1 MHPPRWRAPVVLV
14 LLAVWLAGL
23 SSACSGRGITRQY
36 EYEEEIFLR
45 TDGSA
50 DIVINAS
57 LPALV
62 ALRGLD
68 LEVDPSARF
77 DRATLRRAY
86 EAAGLDVKRISR
98 PWRRK
103 GRRFA
108 QVRLEVP
115 DVRKLPETL
124 PFAWATYTFDERNG
138 VILYRQT
145 LGKPAAV
152 DPLPEAGWDGSEL
165 VSFRM
170 HVPSKIQYHNAPSKQ
185 VERGNILTWEQ
196 PFKERLAGVPL
207 ALEVRME
214 TESILAKTLTVFGIA
229 VAAALALLAG
239 LIWWVVRRGRARPVV
254 AAREREGSGV

>member
-1 MHPPRWRAPVVLV
+1 MGTSRWLRPAVVVIVAV
-14 LLAVWLAGL
+14 LLAAV
-23 SSACSGRGITRQY
+23 SASCGGRGLARQY

-62 ALRGLD
+62 ALRGLAV
-68 LEVDPSARF
+68 ETDPKARF
-77 DRATLRRAY
+77 DRADLRAAY

-98 PWRRK
+98 PWRRR

-115 DVRKLPETL
+115 DVRRLAQAS
-124 PFAWATYTFDERNG
+124 PFAWARYTFEPRDG
-138 VILYRQT
+138 IIVFRQE
-145 LGKPAAV
+145 LGKSAAASV
-152 DPLPEAGWDGSEL
+152 PPAGWDGSEL
-165 VSFRM
+165 VSFRL

-196 PFKERLAGVPL
+196 PFKDRLAGVPL

-214 TESILAKTLTVFGIA
+214 RESILARTLTVFGIA
-229 VAAALALLAG
+229 VAAALVLLAG
-239 LIWWVVRRGRARPVV
+239 IIWWVVRKGRTRVVV
-254 AAREREGSGV
+254 APRES